1 MKEDFLHKLFN
12 IIEERKNSTSEDSY
26 VKSLFEQGSTKI
38 NEKIL
43 EESLELLEATSDLSD
58 EKKEKVI
65 HETADLWFH
74 TMILLSNEEVKIEE
88 VLAELKSRFGTSGHL
103 EKASRGVSDE
113 EK

>member
-26 VKSLFEQGSTKI
+26 VKSLYDQGAIKI

-43 EESLELLEATSDLSD
+43 EETLELLEATSDLSD
-58 EKKEKVI
+58 KKKEKVI

-74 TMILLSNEEVKIEE
+74 TMILLSNEEVKIEKLIDSLNYIE
-88 VLAELKSRFGTSGHL
+88 NYSVF
-103 EKASRGVSDE
+103 EK
-113 EK
+113 

>member
-26 VKSLFEQGSTKI
+26 VKSLYDQGAIKI

-43 EESLELLEATSDLSD
+43 EETLELLEATSDLSD
-58 EKKEKVI
+58 KKKEKVI

-74 TMILLSNEEVKIEE
+74 TMILLSNEEIK
-88 VLAELKSRFGTSGHL
+88 LKY
-103 EKASRGVSDE
+103 
-113 EK
+113 